1 MAISAELMLLNML
14 TTTDQ
19 WSDMTPL
26 DPSLF
31 WDKLGEV
38 GYYHQSD
45 NSVITK
51 HFAHLSCNKAKA
63 IPL

>member
-1 MAISAELMLLNML
+1 MAVSAELMLLNML
-14 TTTDQ
+14 KTTAQ
-19 WSDMTPL
+19 WSISTPL

-31 WDKLGEV
+31 WDTLGEV

-51 HFAHLSCNKAKA
+51 HFCSR
-63 IPL
+63 IMQ